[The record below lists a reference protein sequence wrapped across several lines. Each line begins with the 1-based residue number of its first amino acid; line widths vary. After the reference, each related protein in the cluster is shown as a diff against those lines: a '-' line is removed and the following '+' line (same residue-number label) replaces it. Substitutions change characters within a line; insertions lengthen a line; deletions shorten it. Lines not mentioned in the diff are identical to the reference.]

1 MTDYKKKRKS
11 LGRDAFEDVKQKP
24 TSKSVE
30 KLIKGKGLKSGPEAK
45 EVQVRVSLTP
55 SNIKHL
61 DSIRA
66 QLAGQGKGNMSR
78 NDLIRIAITLL
89 SADDI

>member
-1 MTDYKKKRKS
+1 MTSKKKKIS
-11 LGRDAFEDVKQKP
+11 LGRDPFDDAKQKP

-30 KLIKGKGLKSGPEAK
+30 KLIKGKGLKSAPEAK
-45 EVQVRVSLTP
+45 AVQVRVKLTP

-61 DSIRA
+61 DAIRA
-66 QLAGQGKGNMSR
+66 QLAGQGRRDLSR

-89 SADDI
+89 SAEDI